1 MNDNITV
8 KTTNGM
14 TTIARENI
22 AAFTIVGSTTM
33 EIHLK
38 SGTIFT
44 TRDMVVEPLAELIL
58 GEASQTNS
66 EAIESL
72 SSSLSEIREATRWN
86 LDDIVNHRDRL
97 DKLEEGFKSYTD
109 EIHHHLIGNHFRH
122 GSIGLC
128 ERVSNLEEQII
139 QHSEE

>member
-14 TTIARENI
+14 TTIAKESI
-22 AAFTIVGSTTM
+22 GAFTIVGATTM

-58 GEASQTNS
+58 GEASQTNRDS
-66 EAIESL
+66 IESL
-72 SSSLSEIREATRWN
+72 REAVK
-86 LDDIVNHRDRL
+86 LIDSDVINHRDRL
-97 DKLEEGFKSYTD
+97 DKMEEGFKSYRD
-109 EIHHHLIGNHFRH
+109 EIHFHLIGNYYRH

>member
-22 AAFTIVGSTTM
+22 AAFTIVGATTM

-44 TRDMVVEPLAELIL
+44 TRDMDTNLLAPLI
-58 GEASQTNS
+58 
-66 EAIESL
+66 
-72 SSSLSEIREATRWN
+72 
-86 LDDIVNHRDRL
+86 
-97 DKLEEGFKSYTD
+97 
-109 EIHHHLIGNHFRH
+109 IGNK
-122 GSIGLC
+122 
-128 ERVSNLEEQII
+128 E
-139 QHSEE
+139 

>member
-22 AAFTIVGSTTM
+22 GAFTIVGPTTM

-58 GEASQTNS
+58 G
-66 EAIESL
+66 
-72 SSSLSEIREATRWN
+72 
-86 LDDIVNHRDRL
+86 
-97 DKLEEGFKSYTD
+97 
-109 EIHHHLIGNHFRH
+109 
-122 GSIGLC
+122 
-128 ERVSNLEEQII
+128 
-139 QHSEE
+139 